1 MPKKLDL
8 GFPVIPFGTPLLTP
22 FYVESERKQEKTVIE
37 KYNVSSTEIT
47 GIVFFYICLSI
58 LQRTKSPTS
67 AQVNKTHTIYKCNF
81 IVTKNSVC
89 ITHT

>member
-1 MPKKLDL
+1 MPKRLDL

-47 GIVFFYICLSI
+47 GIVFFIFVCLFYSEQKVQRLRKSI
-58 LQRTKSPTS
+58 KRT
-67 AQVNKTHTIYKCNF
+67 QF
-81 IVTKNSVC
+81 INVIS
-89 ITHT
+89 

>member
-1 MPKKLDL
+1 MPKRLDL

-58 LQRTKSPTS
+58 LQRTKSRLRKSIKRT
-67 AQVNKTHTIYKCNF
+67 QF
-81 IVTKNSVC
+81 INVIS
-89 ITHT
+89 